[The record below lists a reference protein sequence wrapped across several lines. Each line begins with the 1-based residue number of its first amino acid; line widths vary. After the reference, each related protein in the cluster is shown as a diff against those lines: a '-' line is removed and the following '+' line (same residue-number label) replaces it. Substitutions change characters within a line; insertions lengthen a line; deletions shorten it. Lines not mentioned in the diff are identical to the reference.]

1 MDPPSAPMP
10 VDQSSRLKALKPRFR
25 PLKMGPTQKCLS
37 KRKEKTSQ
45 KIQTVHLHFDDI
57 EWVPLTNQD
66 GLIGPLWLTFERDSE
81 RYSLSFSEL
90 GTISLVPLLVSDAQP
105 SASHHVVVG
114 QFIGD
119 RSHFS
124 IKTSHGKY
132 LGFDKHGFVETTKEA
147 IGPHELWIPIFLN
160 DTDGIP
166 CVIFKRKSYN
176 TEDVDMH
183 LQYDFSYKCLRADIE
198 AREEATKFFIFHHS
212 TRSANT
218 LAKSSEAG
226 SSAQPS
232 IDVSNYEYDQMKRY
246 VSWYDRKLSLGQL
259 HSALLDRREKLK
271 SDKYCK

>member
-1 MDPPSAPMP
+1 
-10 VDQSSRLKALKPRFR
+10 
-25 PLKMGPTQKCLS
+25 MGPTQKCLS

-246 VSWYDRKLSLGQL
+246 VSWYDRKLSLVKSKMDSSTINLKTAEEKGQL